1 MSAKQSR
8 SIKERLK
15 AAKLAER
22 SVQVC
27 LRGDLVA
34 EHDELERRLKA
45 ARTDAHTREQRGTSR
60 RMGEK
65 SEAVTLAEQLLAL
78 RDEMADAM
86 LDIRIR
92 ALPRVEWQRHVREHP
107 PKPDDEKDE
116 AMGID
121 FDALMAVVTPL
132 CVIDPELDEE
142 DWEQLENVLSSAD
155 YDRILGAVWEVNRSG
170 VDLPK
175 SRLAS
180 LVMAES
186 DAG

>member
-1 MSAKQSR
+1 MPKNSR
-8 SIKERLK
+8 NIKERLK

-27 LRGDLVA
+27 LRGDLAA
-34 EHDELERRLKA
+34 EHDELERRLTN
-45 ARTDAHTREQRGTSR
+45 ARAGDRAREQRGTSR

-65 SEAVTLAEQLLAL
+65 SEAVTLAEQLLSL

-86 LDIRIR
+86 LDIRVR
-92 ALPRVEWQRHVREHP
+92 ALPRVEWQRHVRENP
-107 PKPDDEKDE
+107 PKPDDEKDS
-116 AMGID
+116 AMGVD
-121 FDALMAVVTPL
+121 FDALMAVVTPR
-132 CVIDPELDEE
+132 CIIDPVLDDE
-142 DWEQLENVLSSAD
+142 DWEQLNNVLSSAD